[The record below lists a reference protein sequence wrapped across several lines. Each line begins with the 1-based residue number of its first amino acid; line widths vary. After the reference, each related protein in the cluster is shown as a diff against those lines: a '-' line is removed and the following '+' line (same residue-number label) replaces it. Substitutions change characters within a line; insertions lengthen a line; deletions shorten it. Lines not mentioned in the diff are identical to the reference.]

1 MEMSRHG
8 ASAPSNKRLVAVFAI
23 VCAFAGGCAARRPP
37 SQFIQVGGAHP
48 NGLPP
53 VAKVLVVGD
62 VLLVRDAAFTDDYVI
77 LDASLTSAGRM
88 RDRAAAELRN
98 KGYLTD
104 ASIGPL
110 VAFYKSPELTFG
122 TRQSED
128 PPTVLHPV
136 PLACP
141 GEIEA
146 DPEYRDALKVL
157 LNHIVLTVEKNGVD
171 REKMFAADEIAQK
184 ALRTVASRQHA
195 DALLLTAGH
204 GRLVSGGK
212 QLAEGLATGLITS
225 AMTLGMVTVTSH
237 HVTWLDT
244 YVAFVDL
251 RNGDMLWSNSLRLT
265 QGDPR
270 TEEYYK
276 NWAWN
281 LLSELPSATSS
292 SPSS

>member
-1 MEMSRHG
+1 MGVFRHRTWPPSSR
-8 ASAPSNKRLVAVFAI
+8 RLVALCAI
-23 VCAFAGGCAARRPP
+23 VGTLAGGCAARRPP
-37 SQFIQVGGAHP
+37 SQFIQVGAHP
-48 NGLPP
+48 NDLPP

-62 VLLVRDAAFTDDYVI
+62 VVLVRNAALTDDYVI
-77 LDASLTSAGRM
+77 LDASLSSARLM

-110 VAFYKSPELTFG
+110 VAFYKAPELTFP
-122 TRQSED
+122 TRQSEN
-128 PPTVLHPV
+128 PPTLVQPV

-141 GEIEA
+141 TEIET
-146 DPEYRDALKVL
+146 DTEFRDALKIL
-157 LNHIVLTVEKNGVD
+157 LSHIVLTVEKQGVNH
-171 REKMFAADEIAQK
+171 EKMFAADEVAQK

-244 YVAFVDL
+244 YVALVDL
-251 RNGDMLWSNSLRLT
+251 RNGGMLWSNSLRLT

-270 TEEYYK
+270 NEEYYK

-281 LLSELPSATSS
+281 LLSELPSAT
-292 SPSS
+292 PPEMQAR